1 VRCEVKQHD
10 CKNNGEKMKKILFNN
25 DWITP
30 FLRKYRFGMI
40 LAIILGTITMFCAGL
55 LMFSAGYVIS
65 KSATKPE
72 NILIIYVPVL
82 MVRVFGISRP
92 VVRYIERLTSH
103 NWILRITSNLRR
115 KLYLRLEKS
124 AIGLSER
131 YKLGD
136 LLGLLNEDIANIQ
149 DLFLRTLFPLM
160 IVGSLSVALIIAS
173 GVFSLTLALVVAFF
187 LGLMVIV
194 LPYVSLKVSAKYD
207 RDLKNYRNQLF
218 SNLTDDVLG
227 LQDWVL
233 SGRKEDFLLDYQSSE
248 KAARQIQ
255 EKMLT
260 YVRKRNLVLQLIF
273 ALLVVYL
280 IVWSGSTLNTGDA
293 PNYIAAVSLAAFP
306 LFDAFAPLSDAVV
319 ETQRYGD
326 SVQRLN
332 DLPDVKEDVRQETI
346 TDTDLQISNLSFAF
360 EDKLIFEDLNLHIKK
375 GEHVAILGR
384 SGVGKSTLAS
394 LIRGD
399 LIAQQGTLDLS
410 GVAPAYANNV
420 EEKIGVINQSP
431 YIFNAS
437 IRSNLSLARLDASDE
452 EIWNALELVGLKKMV
467 ASLPDQLN
475 EVVDEAGQRFSGGER
490 QRLALARILL
500 SDVDMVILDEPTV
513 SLDPITENQLLRLFF
528 ERLKDKTIIFI
539 THHLLGVQHM
549 DRVIFLEKGKIKID
563 DQPEYLL
570 EHNEDFRKLY
580 QMDLG
585 TNDF

>member
-1 VRCEVKQHD
+1 
-10 CKNNGEKMKKILFNN
+10 MKKILFNN

-30 FLRKYRFGMI
+30 FLRKYRFGMV
-40 LAIILGTITMFCAGL
+40 LAVVLGTITMLCAGL

-131 YKLGD
+131 YKLGE

-160 IVGSLSVALIIAS
+160 IVGSLSVALILSS
-173 GVFSLTLALVVAFF
+173 GVFSLALALTVAFF

-207 RDLKNYRNQLF
+207 RDLKNYRNKLF
-218 SNLTDDVLG
+218 SDLTDDVLG

-248 KAARQIQ
+248 KATRQIQ
-255 EKMLT
+255 EKLLS

-273 ALLVVYL
+273 ALLIVYL
-280 IVWSGSTLNTGDA
+280 IVWSGTSLRTGDA

-332 DLPDVKEDVRQETI
+332 DLPDVKEDVRQERI
-346 TDTDLQISNLSFAF
+346 LDTNLQISNLSFSF
-360 EDKLIFEDLNLHIKK
+360 GEKKIFEDLNLHIKK

-384 SGVGKSTLAS
+384 SGVGKSTLAG

-399 LIAQQGTLDLS
+399 LIAQKGRLDLS
-410 GVAPAYANNV
+410 GVEPAYANNV

-452 EIWNALELVGLKKMV
+452 EIWKALELVGLKKMV
-467 ASLPDQLN
+467 ASLPEQLD
-475 EVVDEAGQRFSGGER
+475 ELVDEAGQRFSGGER

-549 DRVIFLEKGKIKID
+549 DRVIFLENGKIKLD
-563 DQPEYLL
+563 DQPKHLL
-570 EHNEDFRKLY
+570 QNDEDFRKLY

>member
-173 GVFSLTLALVVAFF
+173 SVFSLTLALVVAFF

-255 EKMLT
+255 EKMLS

-549 DRVIFLEKGKIKID
+549 DRVIFLEKGKIKLD

>member
-1 VRCEVKQHD
+1 
-10 CKNNGEKMKKILFNN
+10 MKKILFNN

-218 SNLTDDVLG
+218 SDLTDDVLG

-233 SGRKEDFLLDYQSSE
+233 SGRKEDFLLDYQTSE

-255 EKMLT
+255 EKLLS

-346 TDTDLQISNLSFAF
+346 TETDLQISNLSFAF
-360 EDKLIFEDLNLHIKK
+360 DDKLIFDDLNLHIKK

-399 LIAQQGTLDLS
+399 FIAQQGTLDLS
-410 GVAPAYANNV
+410 GIAPAYANNV

-475 EVVDEAGQRFSGGER
+475 EVVDEAGLRFSGGER

-528 ERLKDKTIIFI
+528 ERLKNKTIIFI

-549 DRVIFLEKGKIKID
+549 DRVIFLEKGKIKLD
-563 DQPEYLL
+563 DQPEYLF

-585 TNDF
+585 TNDD

>member
-1 VRCEVKQHD
+1 
-10 CKNNGEKMKKILFNN
+10 MKKILFNN

-255 EKMLT
+255 EKMLN

-549 DRVIFLEKGKIKID
+549 DRVIFLEKGKIKLD

>member
-1 VRCEVKQHD
+1 
-10 CKNNGEKMKKILFNN
+10 MKKILFNN

-173 GVFSLTLALVVAFF
+173 GVFSIILALVVAFF

-194 LPYVSLKVSAKYD
+194 LPYVSLKVSTKYD

-233 SGRKEDFLLDYQSSE
+233 SGRKEDFLLDYQTSE

-255 EKMLT
+255 EKLLS

-280 IVWSGSTLNTGDA
+280 IVWSGSTLNVGDA

-332 DLPDVKEDVRQETI
+332 DLPDVKEEVRQETI
-346 TDTDLQISNLSFAF
+346 TETDLQISNLSFAF
-360 EDKLIFEDLNLHIKK
+360 DDKLIFDDLNLHIKK

-410 GVAPAYANNV
+410 GIAPAYANNV

-467 ASLPDQLN
+467 ASLPNQLN
-475 EVVDEAGQRFSGGER
+475 EVVDEAGLRFSGGER

-549 DRVIFLEKGKIKID
+549 DRVIFLEKGKIKLD
-563 DQPEYLL
+563 DQPGYLL

-585 TNDF
+585 TNDY

>member
-1 VRCEVKQHD
+1 
-10 CKNNGEKMKKILFNN
+10 MKKILFNN

-173 GVFSLTLALVVAFF
+173 GVFSITLALVVAFF

-233 SGRKEDFLLDYQSSE
+233 SGRKEDFLLDYQTSE

-255 EKMLT
+255 EKLLS

-280 IVWSGSTLNTGDA
+280 IVWSGSTLNAGDA

-332 DLPDVKEDVRQETI
+332 DLPDVKEEVRQETI
-346 TDTDLQISNLSFAF
+346 TETDLQISNLSFAF
-360 EDKLIFEDLNLHIKK
+360 DDKLIFDDLNLHIKK

-410 GVAPAYANNV
+410 GIAPAYANNV

-467 ASLPDQLN
+467 ASLPNQLN
-475 EVVDEAGQRFSGGER
+475 EVVDEAGLRFSGGER

-549 DRVIFLEKGKIKID
+549 NRVIFLEKGKIKLD
-563 DQPEYLL
+563 DQPGYLL

-585 TNDF
+585 TNDY

>member
-1 VRCEVKQHD
+1 
-10 CKNNGEKMKKILFNN
+10 MKKILFKN

-255 EKMLT
+255 EKMLS

-346 TDTDLQISNLSFAF
+346 KDTDLQISNLSFAF

-549 DRVIFLEKGKIKID
+549 DRVIFLEKGKIKLD

>member
-1 VRCEVKQHD
+1 
-10 CKNNGEKMKKILFNN
+10 MKKILFNN

-40 LAIILGTITMFCAGL
+40 LATILGTITMFCAGL

-173 GVFSLTLALVVAFF
+173 GVFSITLALVVAFF

-233 SGRKEDFLLDYQSSE
+233 SGRKEDFLLDYQTSE

-255 EKMLT
+255 EKLLS

-280 IVWSGSTLNTGDA
+280 IVWSGSTLNAGDA

-332 DLPDVKEDVRQETI
+332 DLPDVKEEVRQETI
-346 TDTDLQISNLSFAF
+346 TETDLQISNLSFAF
-360 EDKLIFEDLNLHIKK
+360 DDKLIFDDLNLHIKK

-410 GVAPAYANNV
+410 GIAPAYANNV

-467 ASLPDQLN
+467 ASLPNQLN
-475 EVVDEAGQRFSGGER
+475 EVVDEAGLRFSGGER

-549 DRVIFLEKGKIKID
+549 DRVIFLEKGKIKLD
-563 DQPEYLL
+563 DQPAYLL

-585 TNDF
+585 TNDY

>member
-1 VRCEVKQHD
+1 
-10 CKNNGEKMKKILFNN
+10 MKKILFNN

-30 FLRKYRFGMI
+30 FLRKYRVGMI

-65 KSATKPE
+65 KSATKPQ

-124 AIGLSER
+124 AIGLSDR

-149 DLFLRTLFPLM
+149 DLFLRTIFPLM

-173 GVFSLTLALVVAFF
+173 GVFSIVLALGIAFF

-218 SNLTDDVLG
+218 SNLTDDILG

-233 SGRKEDFLLDYQSSE
+233 SDRKDDFLGDYQASE
-248 KAARQIQ
+248 QAARQIQ
-255 EKMLT
+255 EKMLS

-280 IVWSGSTLNTGDA
+280 IVWSGTSLQGGDA

-332 DLPDVKEDVRQETI
+332 DLPDVKEDVRQERI
-346 TDTDLQISNLSFAF
+346 LATDLQISELNFAF
-360 EDKLIFEDLNLHIKK
+360 EDKVIFEDLNLHIKE

-399 LIAQQGTLDLS
+399 LIAQSGRIDLS
-410 GVAPAYANNV
+410 GVEPAYANNV
-420 EEKIGVINQSP
+420 EEKIGVINQNP

-452 EIWNALELVGLKKMV
+452 EIWNALDLVGLKKMV
-467 ASLPDQLN
+467 ASLPNQLN

-500 SDVDMVILDEPTV
+500 SDVELVILDEPTV

-549 DRVIFLEKGKIKID
+549 DRVIFFENGKIKLD

-570 EHNEDFRKLY
+570 QHNEDFRKLY

>member
-1 VRCEVKQHD
+1 
-10 CKNNGEKMKKILFNN
+10 MKKILFNN

-131 YKLGD
+131 YKLGE

-255 EKMLT
+255 EKMLS

-346 TDTDLQISNLSFAF
+346 KDTDLQISNLSFAF

-549 DRVIFLEKGKIKID
+549 DRVIFLEKGKIKLD

-585 TNDF
+585 TNDD

>member
-1 VRCEVKQHD
+1 
-10 CKNNGEKMKKILFNN
+10 MKKILFNN

-30 FLRKYRFGMI
+30 FLRKYRVGMI

-65 KSATKPE
+65 KSATKPQ

-124 AIGLSER
+124 AIGLSDR

-149 DLFLRTLFPLM
+149 DLFLRTIFPLM

-173 GVFSLTLALVVAFF
+173 GVFSIALALGIAFF

-218 SNLTDDVLG
+218 SNLTDDILG

-233 SGRKEDFLLDYQSSE
+233 SDRKDDFLGDYQASE
-248 KAARQIQ
+248 QAARQIQ
-255 EKMLT
+255 EKMLS

-280 IVWSGSTLNTGDA
+280 IVWSGTSLQGGDA

-332 DLPDVKEDVRQETI
+332 DFPDVKEDVRQESI
-346 TDTDLQISNLSFAF
+346 LATDLQISELNFAF
-360 EDKLIFEDLNLHIKK
+360 EDKVIFEDLNLHIKE

-399 LIAQQGTLDLS
+399 LIAQSGRIDLS
-410 GVAPAYANNV
+410 GVEPAYANNV
-420 EEKIGVINQSP
+420 EEKIGVINQNP

-452 EIWNALELVGLKKMV
+452 EIWNALDLVGLKKMV
-467 ASLPDQLN
+467 ASLPNQLN

-500 SDVDMVILDEPTV
+500 SDVELVILDEPTV

-549 DRVIFLEKGKIKID
+549 DRVIFFENGKIKLD

-570 EHNEDFRKLY
+570 QHNEDFRKLY

>member
-1 VRCEVKQHD
+1 
-10 CKNNGEKMKKILFNN
+10 MKKILFNN

-255 EKMLT
+255 EKMLS

-549 DRVIFLEKGKIKID
+549 DRVIFLEKDKIKLD

>member
-1 VRCEVKQHD
+1 
-10 CKNNGEKMKKILFNN
+10 MKKILFNN

-255 EKMLT
+255 EKMLS

-346 TDTDLQISNLSFAF
+346 KDTDLQISNLSFAF

-549 DRVIFLEKGKIKID
+549 DRVIFLEKGKIKLD

>member
-1 VRCEVKQHD
+1 
-10 CKNNGEKMKKILFNN
+10 MKKILFNN

-173 GVFSLTLALVVAFF
+173 GVFSIILALVVAFF

-233 SGRKEDFLLDYQSSE
+233 SGRKEDFLLDYQTSE

-255 EKMLT
+255 EKLLS

-280 IVWSGSTLNTGDA
+280 IVWSGSTLNVGDA

-332 DLPDVKEDVRQETI
+332 DLPDVKEEVRQETI
-346 TDTDLQISNLSFAF
+346 TETDLQISNLSFAF
-360 EDKLIFEDLNLHIKK
+360 DDKLIFDDLNLHIKK
-375 GEHVAILGR
+375 GEHVAILGC

-410 GVAPAYANNV
+410 GIAPAYANNV

-467 ASLPDQLN
+467 ASLPNQLN
-475 EVVDEAGQRFSGGER
+475 EVVDEAGLRFSGGER

-549 DRVIFLEKGKIKID
+549 DRVIFLEKGKIKLD
-563 DQPEYLL
+563 DQPGYLL

-585 TNDF
+585 TNDY

>member
-136 LLGLLNEDIANIQ
+136 ILGLLNEDIANIQ

-255 EKMLT
+255 EKMLS

-360 EDKLIFEDLNLHIKK
+360 EDKLIFEDLNLHIKN

-549 DRVIFLEKGKIKID
+549 DRVIFLEKGKIKLD

>member
-1 VRCEVKQHD
+1 
-10 CKNNGEKMKKILFNN
+10 MKKILFNN

-173 GVFSLTLALVVAFF
+173 GVFSITLALVVAFF

-233 SGRKEDFLLDYQSSE
+233 SGRKEDFLLDYQTSE

-255 EKMLT
+255 EKLLS

-280 IVWSGSTLNTGDA
+280 IVWSGSTLNAGDA

-332 DLPDVKEDVRQETI
+332 DLPDVKEEVRQETI
-346 TDTDLQISNLSFAF
+346 TETDLQISNLSFAF
-360 EDKLIFEDLNLHIKK
+360 DDKLIFDDLNLHIKK

-410 GVAPAYANNV
+410 GIAPADANNV

-467 ASLPDQLN
+467 ASLPNQLN
-475 EVVDEAGQRFSGGER
+475 EVVDEAGLRFSGGER

-549 DRVIFLEKGKIKID
+549 DRVIFLEKGKIKLD
-563 DQPEYLL
+563 DQPGYLL

-585 TNDF
+585 TNDY

>member
-1 VRCEVKQHD
+1 
-10 CKNNGEKMKKILFNN
+10 MKKILFNN

-160 IVGSLSVALIIAS
+160 IVGSLSVALLIAS
-173 GVFSLTLALVVAFF
+173 GVFSITLALVVAFF

-233 SGRKEDFLLDYQSSE
+233 SGRKEDFLLDYQTSE

-255 EKMLT
+255 EKLLS

-273 ALLVVYL
+273 AFLVVYL
-280 IVWSGSTLNTGDA
+280 IVWSGSTLNAGDA

-332 DLPDVKEDVRQETI
+332 DLPDVKEEVRQETI
-346 TDTDLQISNLSFAF
+346 TETDLQISNLSFAF
-360 EDKLIFEDLNLHIKK
+360 DDKLIFDDLNLHIKK

-410 GVAPAYANNV
+410 GIAPAYANNV

-467 ASLPDQLN
+467 ASLPNQLN
-475 EVVDEAGQRFSGGER
+475 EVVDEAGLRFSGGER

-549 DRVIFLEKGKIKID
+549 DRVIFLEKGKIKLD
-563 DQPEYLL
+563 DQPGYLL

-585 TNDF
+585 TNDY

>member
-1 VRCEVKQHD
+1 
-10 CKNNGEKMKKILFNN
+10 MKKILFNN

-173 GVFSLTLALVVAFF
+173 GVFSITLALVVAFF

-233 SGRKEDFLLDYQSSE
+233 SGRKEDFLLDYQTSE

-255 EKMLT
+255 EKLLS

-280 IVWSGSTLNTGDA
+280 IVWSGSTLNAGDA

-332 DLPDVKEDVRQETI
+332 DLPDVKEEVRQETI
-346 TDTDLQISNLSFAF
+346 TETDLQISNLSFAF
-360 EDKLIFEDLNLHIKK
+360 DDKLIFDDLNLHIKK

-410 GVAPAYANNV
+410 GIAPAYANNV

-467 ASLPDQLN
+467 ASLPNQLN
-475 EVVDEAGQRFSGGER
+475 EVVDEAGLRFSGGER

-549 DRVIFLEKGKIKID
+549 DRVIFLEKGKIKLD
-563 DQPEYLL
+563 DQPGYLL

-585 TNDF
+585 TNDD

>member
-1 VRCEVKQHD
+1 
-10 CKNNGEKMKKILFNN
+10 MKKILFNN

-173 GVFSLTLALVVAFF
+173 GVFSITLALVVAFF

-218 SNLTDDVLG
+218 SDLTDDVLG

-233 SGRKEDFLLDYQSSE
+233 SGRKEDFLLDYQTSE

-255 EKMLT
+255 EKLLS

-280 IVWSGSTLNTGDA
+280 IVWSGSTLNAGDA

-346 TDTDLQISNLSFAF
+346 TETDLQISNLSFAF
-360 EDKLIFEDLNLHIKK
+360 DDKLIFDDLNLHIKK

-410 GVAPAYANNV
+410 GIAPAYANNV

-452 EIWNALELVGLKKMV
+452 EIWNALELVGLKKLV
-467 ASLPDQLN
+467 ASLPNQLN
-475 EVVDEAGQRFSGGER
+475 EVVDEAGLRFSGGER

-549 DRVIFLEKGKIKID
+549 DRVIFLEKGKIKLD
-563 DQPEYLL
+563 DQPEYLF

-585 TNDF
+585 TNDD

>member
-1 VRCEVKQHD
+1 
-10 CKNNGEKMKKILFNN
+10 MKKILFNN
-25 DWITP
+25 DWIAP

-55 LMFSAGYVIS
+55 LMFSVGYVIS

-173 GVFSLTLALVVAFF
+173 GVFSITLALVVAFF
-187 LGLMVIV
+187 LGLMVIA

-218 SNLTDDVLG
+218 SDLTDDVLG

-233 SGRKEDFLLDYQSSE
+233 SGRKEDFLLDYQTSE

-255 EKMLT
+255 EKLLS

-280 IVWSGSTLNTGDA
+280 IVWSGSTLNAGDA

-346 TDTDLQISNLSFAF
+346 TETDLQISNLSFAF
-360 EDKLIFEDLNLHIKK
+360 DDKLIFDDLNLHIKK

-410 GVAPAYANNV
+410 GIAPAYANNV

-467 ASLPDQLN
+467 ASLPNQLN
-475 EVVDEAGQRFSGGER
+475 EVVDEAGLRFSGGER
-490 QRLALARILL
+490 QRVALARILL

-528 ERLKDKTIIFI
+528 ECLKDKTIIFI

-549 DRVIFLEKGKIKID
+549 DRVIFLEKGKIKLD
-563 DQPEYLL
+563 DQPGLSL
-570 EHNEDFRKLY
+570 IHI
-580 QMDLG
+580 
-585 TNDF
+585 

>member
-1 VRCEVKQHD
+1 
-10 CKNNGEKMKKILFNN
+10 MKKILFNN

-30 FLRKYRFGMI
+30 FLRKYRVGMI

-65 KSATKPE
+65 KSATKPQ

-124 AIGLSER
+124 AIGLSDR

-149 DLFLRTLFPLM
+149 DLFLRTIFPLM

-173 GVFSLTLALVVAFF
+173 GVFSIALALGIAFF

-218 SNLTDDVLG
+218 SNLTDDILG

-233 SGRKEDFLLDYQSSE
+233 SDRKDDFLGDYQASE
-248 KAARQIQ
+248 QAARQIQ
-255 EKMLT
+255 EKMLS

-280 IVWSGSTLNTGDA
+280 IVWSGTSLQGGDA

-332 DLPDVKEDVRQETI
+332 DLPDVKEDVRQERI
-346 TDTDLQISNLSFAF
+346 LATDLQISELNFAF
-360 EDKLIFEDLNLHIKK
+360 EDKVIFEDLNLHIKE

-399 LIAQQGTLDLS
+399 LIAQSGRIDLS
-410 GVAPAYANNV
+410 GVEPAYANNV
-420 EEKIGVINQSP
+420 EEKIGVINQNP

-452 EIWNALELVGLKKMV
+452 EIWNALDLVGLKKMA
-467 ASLPDQLN
+467 ASLPNQLN

-500 SDVDMVILDEPTV
+500 SDVELVILDEPTV

-549 DRVIFLEKGKIKID
+549 DRVIFFENGKIKLD

-570 EHNEDFRKLY
+570 QHNEDFRKLY

>member
-1 VRCEVKQHD
+1 
-10 CKNNGEKMKKILFNN
+10 MKKILFNN

-173 GVFSLTLALVVAFF
+173 GVFSLTLALVIAFF

-255 EKMLT
+255 EKMLS

-346 TDTDLQISNLSFAF
+346 KDTDLQISNLSFAF

-375 GEHVAILGR
+375 GEHIAILGR

-500 SDVDMVILDEPTV
+500 SDIDMVILDEPTV

-549 DRVIFLEKGKIKID
+549 DRVIFLEKGKIKLD

>member
-255 EKMLT
+255 EKMLS

-467 ASLPDQLN
+467 ASLPGQLN

-549 DRVIFLEKGKIKID
+549 DRVIFLEKGKIKLD

>member
-1 VRCEVKQHD
+1 
-10 CKNNGEKMKKILFNN
+10 MKKILFNN

-30 FLRKYRFGMI
+30 FLRKYRVGMI

-65 KSATKPE
+65 KSATKPQ

-124 AIGLSER
+124 AIGLSDR

-149 DLFLRTLFPLM
+149 DLFLRTIFPLM

-173 GVFSLTLALVVAFF
+173 GVFSIALALGIAFF

-218 SNLTDDVLG
+218 SNLTDDILG

-233 SGRKEDFLLDYQSSE
+233 SDRKDDFLGDYQASE
-248 KAARQIQ
+248 QAARQIQ
-255 EKMLT
+255 EKMLS

-280 IVWSGSTLNTGDA
+280 IIWSGTSLQGGDA

-332 DLPDVKEDVRQETI
+332 DLPDVKEDVRQERI
-346 TDTDLQISNLSFAF
+346 LATDLQISELNFAF
-360 EDKLIFEDLNLHIKK
+360 EDKVIFEDLNLHIKE

-399 LIAQQGTLDLS
+399 LIAQSGRIDLS
-410 GVAPAYANNV
+410 GVEPAYANNV
-420 EEKIGVINQSP
+420 EEKIGVINQNP

-452 EIWNALELVGLKKMV
+452 EIWNALDLVGLKKMV
-467 ASLPDQLN
+467 ASLPNQLN

-500 SDVDMVILDEPTV
+500 SDVELVILDEPTV

-549 DRVIFLEKGKIKID
+549 DRVIFFENGKIKLD

-570 EHNEDFRKLY
+570 QHNEDFRKLY

>member
-1 VRCEVKQHD
+1 
-10 CKNNGEKMKKILFNN
+10 MKKILFNN

-255 EKMLT
+255 EKMLS

-326 SVQRLN
+326 SVHRLN

-549 DRVIFLEKGKIKID
+549 DRVIFLEKGKIKLD
-563 DQPEYLL
+563 DHPEYLL

>member
-1 VRCEVKQHD
+1 
-10 CKNNGEKMKKILFNN
+10 MKKILFNN

-173 GVFSLTLALVVAFF
+173 GVFSITLALVVAFF

-233 SGRKEDFLLDYQSSE
+233 SGRKEDFLLDYQTSE

-255 EKMLT
+255 EKLLS

-280 IVWSGSTLNTGDA
+280 IVWSGSTLNAGDA

-346 TDTDLQISNLSFAF
+346 TETDLQISNLSFAF
-360 EDKLIFEDLNLHIKK
+360 DDKLIFDDLNLHIKK

-399 LIAQQGTLDLS
+399 LIAQQGNLDLS
-410 GVAPAYANNV
+410 GIAPAYANNV

-475 EVVDEAGQRFSGGER
+475 EVVDEAGLRFSGGER

-549 DRVIFLEKGKIKID
+549 DRVIFLEKGKIKLD

-585 TNDF
+585 TNDD

>member
-1 VRCEVKQHD
+1 
-10 CKNNGEKMKKILFNN
+10 MKKILFNN

-255 EKMLT
+255 EKMLS

-410 GVAPAYANNV
+410 GVVPAYANNV

-467 ASLPDQLN
+467 AYLPDQLN

-549 DRVIFLEKGKIKID
+549 DRVIFLEKGKIKLD

>member
-1 VRCEVKQHD
+1 
-10 CKNNGEKMKKILFNN
+10 MKKILFNN

-30 FLRKYRFGMI
+30 FLRKYRFGMV
-40 LAIILGTITMFCAGL
+40 LAVVLGTITMLCAGL

-131 YKLGD
+131 YKLGE

-160 IVGSLSVALIIAS
+160 IVGSLSVALILSS
-173 GVFSLTLALVVAFF
+173 GVFSLALALTVAFF

-207 RDLKNYRNQLF
+207 RDLKNYRNKLF
-218 SNLTDDVLG
+218 SDLTDDVLG

-248 KAARQIQ
+248 KATRQIQ
-255 EKMLT
+255 EKLLS

-273 ALLVVYL
+273 ALLIVYL
-280 IVWSGSTLNTGDA
+280 IVWSGTSLRTGDA

-332 DLPDVKEDVRQETI
+332 DLPDVKEDVRQERI
-346 TDTDLQISNLSFAF
+346 LDTNLQISNLSFSF
-360 EDKLIFEDLNLHIKK
+360 GEKKIFEDLNLHIIK
-375 GEHVAILGR
+375 GEHVAIVGR
-384 SGVGKSTLAS
+384 SGVGKSTLAG

-399 LIAQQGTLDLS
+399 LIAQKGRLDLS
-410 GVAPAYANNV
+410 GVEPAYANNV

-452 EIWNALELVGLKKMV
+452 EIWKALELVGLKKMV
-467 ASLPDQLN
+467 ASLPEQLD
-475 EVVDEAGQRFSGGER
+475 ELVDEAGQRFSGGER

-549 DRVIFLEKGKIKID
+549 DRVIFLENGKIKLD
-563 DQPEYLL
+563 DQPKHLL
-570 EHNEDFRKLY
+570 QNDEDFRKLY

>member
-1 VRCEVKQHD
+1 
-10 CKNNGEKMKKILFNN
+10 MKKILFNN

-173 GVFSLTLALVVAFF
+173 GVFSITLALVVAFF

-218 SNLTDDVLG
+218 SDLTDDVLG

-233 SGRKEDFLLDYQSSE
+233 SGRKEDFLLDYQTSE

-255 EKMLT
+255 EKLLS

-280 IVWSGSTLNTGDA
+280 IVWSGSTLNAGDA

-346 TDTDLQISNLSFAF
+346 TETDLQISNLSFAF
-360 EDKLIFEDLNLHIKK
+360 DDKLIFDDLNLHIKK

-410 GVAPAYANNV
+410 GIAPAYANNV

-437 IRSNLSLARLDASDE
+437 IRSNLILARLDASDE

-475 EVVDEAGQRFSGGER
+475 EVVDEAGLRFSGGER

-549 DRVIFLEKGKIKID
+549 DRVIFLEKGKIKLD
-563 DQPEYLL
+563 DQPEYLF

-585 TNDF
+585 TNDD